1 MRKPAAVR
9 PFTVYMPPRKA
20 AAYIGTTKAELA
32 RDRER
37 EQPEIPFMLIAGKIR
52 YAKRELDA
60 FLNRVR
66 GEGDAT
72 DE

>member
-1 MRKPAAVR
+1 MRKPAVIH
-9 PFTVYMPPRKA
+9 PFTIYMTPRKA
-20 AAYIGTTKAELA
+20 AAYIGTTEEELA

-52 YAKRELDA
+52 YAERELDA

-66 GEGDAT
+66 GEVSHA
-72 DE
+72 